1 MKRLSLC
8 FAILLVIFIS
18 CFAGF
23 LTVTRCGQQ
32 FDQALQQLESQ
43 VYSLSLQQLSDRSA
57 QLFTNW
63 QTAEK
68 AMVRFVRHNS
78 LDEVTGSMAR
88 LEKLALYGD
97 LASFSAELDR
107 IRTLLRHVCEGETPS
122 FRNIF

>member
-8 FAILLVIFIS
+8 FAILLVIFIN

-57 QLFTNW
+57 QLFSSW